1 MNGSERR
8 NRLGDFL
15 KAKRAQVQPAE
26 FALPVHR
33 RRRVAGLRREEIAM
47 LAGISVTW
55 YTQLE
60 AGAPITVSPALLRR
74 LSDVLR
80 LSGLERA
87 FLFSL
92 AIDDMAIVTSV
103 LSDLETLAGSHICAS
118 HLQDEIAMALRTH
131 RSLKSQ
137 IYGALLHGTVAE
149 LRPHLDEQRCPIGS
163 WLHDDLAKGYRRTTH
178 YERAARIH
186 AAFHHEIER
195 VVEARL
201 AGGAACAEQ
210 LIAAPSRY
218 VRASAALEHAFTA
231 WQAHANGRSLS
242 A

>member
-8 NRLGDFL
+8 TRLGDFL
-15 KAKRAQVQPAE
+15 KAKRAKVRPAQ

-33 RRRVAGLRREEIAM
+33 RRRVPGLRREEIAM

-60 AGAPITVSPALLRR
+60 AGASITVSPSLLRR
-74 LSDVLR
+74 LSDVLH

-118 HLQDEIAMALRTH
+118 SLEDEIAMALRTH
-131 RSLKSQ
+131 RSLKAQ
-137 IYGALLHGTVAE
+137 IYGALLHGTVDE
-149 LRPHLDEQRCPIGS
+149 LRPHLDEQRCPIGL
-163 WLHDDLAKGYRRTTH
+163 WLHDDLAQGYRKAAH
-178 YERAARIH
+178 YDRASRIH
-186 AAFHHEIER
+186 AAFHREIER
-195 VVEARL
+195 VVDARL
-201 AGGAACAEQ
+201 SGGAAQAEQ

-218 VRASAALEHAFTA
+218 VRASAALEHAFSA
-231 WQAHANGRSLS
+231 WRAHGSGRS
-242 A
+242 APA

>member
-8 NRLGDFL
+8 TRLGGFL
-15 KAKRAQVQPAE
+15 KAKRAQVQPDE

-103 LSDLETLAGSHICAS
+103 LSDLETLAGSQICAS
-118 HLQDEIAMALRTH
+118 CLDDEIAMALRTH
-131 RSLKSQ
+131 RSLKAQ
-137 IYGALLHGTVAE
+137 IYGALLHGTVEE
-149 LRPHLDEQRCPIGS
+149 LRPHLDEQRCPIGL
-163 WLHDDLAKGYRRTTH
+163 WLHDDLARGYRQTTH
-178 YERAARIH
+178 YDRAARIH
-186 AAFHHEIER
+186 AAFHREIDL
-195 VVEARL
+195 VVDARL
-201 AGGAACAEQ
+201 SGSVARVEQ
-210 LIAAPSRY
+210 LIAAPGRY

-231 WQAHANGRSLS
+231 WRAHGSGRSIP